1 MKALSVLFAIP
12 TLLVLQSCSLV
23 KIGIAYTESTKHFL
37 SHAEDSRVLYEAGAG
52 VLSNIIA
59 THMEDSIATVE
70 SMHSEKFY
78 SEVKV
83 HICAT
88 LICYEK
94 YTTMRKSRGATIGD
108 KVFLSPK
115 LLTRPKTIKRVLTHE
130 LSHLHLAQKLGG
142 FALYNNVP
150 SWFQEGLATLTS
162 DGGGAENVSILAA
175 VKALKTQIFFTPEIN
190 ASVFQIK
197 NADSYG
203 FTGNYS
209 DPFFAQN
216 MYYRQ
221 SSMFVDYLKRTNTKG
236 FNDLIRQVLRGETFE
251 KTFIENYD
259 LGLEDSWYSFIRE
272 IKAQQAM

>member
-12 TLLVLQSCSLV
+12 ILFVLQSCSLV
-23 KIGIAYTESTKHFL
+23 KIGVAYTESTEHFL
-37 SHAEDSRVLYEAGAG
+37 SHAEDSRVMYEEDAG
-52 VLSNIIA
+52 VLSDVIA
-59 THMEDSIATVE
+59 THMEDSIAMVE
-70 SMHSEKFY
+70 SIHSEKF
-78 SEVKV
+78 SAEVKI

-88 LICYEK
+88 LECYVK

-115 LLTRPKTIKRVLTHE
+115 LLARPKTIKSVLTHE

-142 FALYNNVP
+142 FVLYNNVP
-150 SWFQEGLATLTS
+150 SWFQEGLATFTS
-162 DGGGAENVSILAA
+162 DGGGAENVSIVDAE
-175 VKALKTQIFFTPEIN
+175 KALKSQVFFTPEIS

-203 FTGNYS
+203 FTENHS

-221 SSMFVDYLKRTNTKG
+221 SSMFVAYLKSANTIG
-236 FNDLIRQVLRGETFE
+236 FNSLMRQVLRGDKFE
-251 KTFIENYD
+251 KAFVDNYD
-259 LGLEDSWYSFIRE
+259 LSLEDSWYSFIKE
-272 IKAQQAM
+272 IGV